1 MLASRIREGNETG
14 EEKIVAS
21 LSVRKLDDAVYE
33 KLKHRAAEHGV
44 SMEEEVR
51 QILERAV
58 AVPERLGRL
67 ALECFGPEH
76 GVELDLP
83 ERRPHEPLRFE

>member
-1 MLASRIREGNETG
+1 M
-14 EEKIVAS
+14 AS

-33 KLKHRAAEHGV
+33 KLKHRAAAHGV
-44 SMEEEVR
+44 SMEQEIR

-58 AVPERLGRL
+58 AAPERLGRL
-67 ALECFGPEH
+67 ALDCFGPEH

-83 ERRPHEPLRFE
+83 ERRPHEPPRFE